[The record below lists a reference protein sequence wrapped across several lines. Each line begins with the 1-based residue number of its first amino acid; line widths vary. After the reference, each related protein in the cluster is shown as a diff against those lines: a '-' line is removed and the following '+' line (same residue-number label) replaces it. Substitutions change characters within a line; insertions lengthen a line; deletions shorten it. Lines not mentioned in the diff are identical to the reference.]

1 VEPKTDTITIDSDNE
16 DDTPSTSSQQQPQ
29 QNAIMKIT
37 SVTSAAPKSE
47 LKENQ
52 AEIDVAAFSSTILG
66 GLHTGSAQYAGAG
79 LPALCDSETGW
90 PSVDAGGQCHN
101 HPEDCHRPAELPAG
115 TKFQQQQQQWECQ
128 WLLLDDNA
136 A

>member
-52 AEIDVAAFSSTILG
+52 AEIDVAAFSSTILASLLEVEVNEVPNEPKSVSPG
-66 GLHTGSAQYAGAG
+66 QKKQPRKKTTNKPN
-79 LPALCDSETGW
+79 PALLQLERQRMEEMKIPM
-90 PSVDAGGQCHN
+90 PS
-101 HPEDCHRPAELPAG
+101 
-115 TKFQQQQQQWECQ
+115 
-128 WLLLDDNA
+128 
-136 A
+136 